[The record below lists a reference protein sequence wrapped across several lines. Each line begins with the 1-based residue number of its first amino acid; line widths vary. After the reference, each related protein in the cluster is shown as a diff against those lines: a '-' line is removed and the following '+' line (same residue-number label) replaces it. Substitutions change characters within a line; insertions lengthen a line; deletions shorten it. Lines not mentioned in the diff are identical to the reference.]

1 MFRKPFRILA
11 LLCFT
16 FMLILMVAHG
26 QPPSEKVID
35 LDKGE
40 ESVRIL
46 GDDADDWSGFSVASG
61 DINGDGYNDVIIGA
75 NRADPA
81 GGANAGEVYVIFGNA
96 SPIVSKDLN
105 SSSANIKIYGDDA
118 GDECGRSLSSGD
130 INGDGFDDVIIGAY
144 KADPAGGAN
153 AGEVYV
159 IFGSAT
165 PRRKIDLN
173 SRAANMTIYGDDAN
187 DFAGRTVSS
196 GDING
201 DGYDDVIIGAHKA
214 DPTGGAD
221 AGETYV
227 IFGSPAP
234 STTVD
239 LNSESADMII
249 YGNDAG
255 DYSGRSVSSGDI
267 DGDGYDDVII
277 GANYAD
283 PAGGA
288 NAGETYVIL
297 GSATPP
303 AIIDLNDSPSPADMI
318 IYGDDADDG
327 SGRSVSSSDIDG
339 DGYDDVIIGAYLA
352 DTAGGTDAGETY
364 VILGSTTPPA
374 TIDLND
380 SPSPAD
386 MIIYGADA
394 DDYAG
399 SSVSSC
405 DINGDGYDDVIIG
418 ANKADTAGGI
428 DVGET
433 YVVFGKATPL
443 ATIDLSNTA
452 ADMTIYGDD
461 AGDASGNSV
470 SSGDING
477 DGFDD
482 VIIGA
487 YYASPAGGTSAGE
500 TYVVFG
506 GGLPIAYDFFG
517 TDISDWLK
525 MGTGGAIVQDEQLLM
540 KNTTRFLR
548 IFPAGTV
555 SNECDIEAK
564 VTRNGG
570 TTSKVSS
577 SILFSY
583 KDQKNFW
590 ELKMQLYAVGA
601 IIPGQWILQ
610 HKKDGIFERKQI
622 VVDIINRSQ
631 QYLIKIEVR
640 ENLISVF
647 VDGQKIM
654 EQITKEKAS
663 WGKIAL
669 SYQGAG
675 TAFFDDLVIQ

>member
-1 MFRKPFRILA
+1 MVRKFFKLVV

-130 INGDGFDDVIIGAY
+130 INGDGFDDIIIGAY

-153 AGEVYV
+153 AGEAYV

-165 PRRKIDLN
+165 PRRNRDLN

-386 MIIYGADA
+386 MIIYGADT
-394 DDYAG
+394 DDYSG
-399 SSVSSC
+399 SSVSSG

-418 ANKADTAGGI
+418 ANNADPASGANAG
-428 DVGET
+428 ES
-433 YVVFGKATPL
+433 YVIYGNPAPSATV
-443 ATIDLSNTA
+443 DLNSES
-452 ADMTIYGDD
+452 ADMTVHGDD

-570 TTSKVSS
+570 TTSKLNS

-590 ELKMQLYAVGA
+590 ELRMQIFPVGA
-601 IIPGQWILQ
+601 RVSGKWILQ
-610 HKKDGIFERKQI
+610 HKKNGRFVVKHIFE
-622 VVDIINRSQ
+622 DIITRSQ

-640 ENLISVF
+640 TDQINIF
-647 VDGQKIM
+647 VDGEKKIG
-654 EQITKEKAS
+654 IYIVEKPL

-669 SYQGAG
+669 EYRGTGTSY
-675 TAFFDDLVIQ
+675 FDDLIIQ

>member
-1 MFRKPFRILA
+1 MVRKFFKLVV

-96 SPIVSKDLN
+96 SPKTTIDFNVR
-105 SSSANIKIYGDDA
+105 SAKMRIFGDDA

-130 INGDGFDDVIIGAY
+130 INGDGFDDIIIGAY

-277 GANYAD
+277 GANNAD
-283 PAGGA
+283 TAGGA

-318 IYGDDADDG
+318 IYG
-327 SGRSVSSSDIDG
+327 
-339 DGYDDVIIGAYLA
+339 A
-352 DTAGGTDAGETY
+352 DT
-364 VILGSTTPPA
+364 
-374 TIDLND
+374 
-380 SPSPAD
+380 
-386 MIIYGADA
+386 
-394 DDYAG
+394 DDYSG
-399 SSVSSC
+399 SSVSSG

-418 ANKADTAGGI
+418 ANNADPASGANAG
-428 DVGET
+428 ES
-433 YVVFGKATPL
+433 YVIYGNPAPSATV
-443 ATIDLSNTA
+443 DLNSES
-452 ADMTIYGDD
+452 ADMTVHGDD

-590 ELKMQLYAVGA
+590 ELRMQIFPVGA
-601 IIPGQWILQ
+601 RVSGKWILQ
-610 HKKDGIFERKQI
+610 HKKNGRFVVKHIFE
-622 VVDIINRSQ
+622 DIITRSQ

-640 ENLISVF
+640 TDQINIF
-647 VDGQKIM
+647 VDGEKKIG
-654 EQITKEKAS
+654 IYIVEKPL

-669 SYQGAG
+669 EYRGTGTSY
-675 TAFFDDLVIQ
+675 FDDLIIQ

>member
-1 MFRKPFRILA
+1 MVRKFIKLVFM
-11 LLCFT
+11 LCFA
-16 FMLILMVAHG
+16 FMLVLMVAHG

-35 LDKGE
+35 LDTGE

-46 GDDADDWSGFSVASG
+46 GDDADDWSGFSVSSG
-61 DINGDGYNDVIIGA
+61 DINGDGYADVIISA
-75 NRADPA
+75 NKADPA
-81 GGANAGEVYVIFGNA
+81 GGANAGEVYVIFGSA
-96 SPIVSKDLN
+96 SPKVSKDLN
-105 SSSANIKIYGDDA
+105 SSSANMKIHGDDA

-130 INGDGFDDVIIGAY
+130 INGDGFDDIIIGAY
-144 KADPAGGAN
+144 KADPAGGSN
-153 AGEVYV
+153 AGEAYV

-165 PRRKIDLN
+165 PRRNINLN
-173 SRAANMTIYGDDAN
+173 LKAADMTIYGDDDN

-201 DGYDDVIIGAHKA
+201 DGYADVIIGAHKA
-214 DPTGGAD
+214 DPAGGAD

-234 STTVD
+234 PATVD
-239 LNSESADMII
+239 LNSELADMII
-249 YGNDAG
+249 YGDDAG
-255 DYSGRSVSSGDI
+255 DYSGRFVSSGDI
-267 DGDGYDDVII
+267 NGDGYDDVII
-277 GANYAD
+277 GANNAD

-303 AIIDLNDSPSPADMI
+303 ATIDLNSSPADMV
-318 IYGDDADDG
+318 IYGDDAGDG
-327 SGRSVSSSDIDG
+327 FGRSVSSGDIDG
-339 DGYDDVIIGAYLA
+339 DGYDDVIIGAHYA
-352 DTAGGTDAGETY
+352 DPAGGADAGETY
-364 VILGSTTPPA
+364 VILGSATPPA

-386 MIIYGADA
+386 MIIYGADT
-394 DDYAG
+394 DDYSG
-399 SSVSSC
+399 SSVFSG

-418 ANKADTAGGI
+418 ANRADTAGGI

-433 YVVFGKATPL
+433 YVIFGSPAPSATV
-443 ATIDLSNTA
+443 DLNSES
-452 ADMTIYGDD
+452 ADMTIHGDD

-470 SSGDING
+470 SSGDFNG

-482 VIIGA
+482 IITGA
-487 YYASPAGGTSAGE
+487 YYASPAGGISAGE

-506 GGLPIAYDFFG
+506 GGLPIGYDFFD

-525 MGTGGAIVQDEQLLM
+525 MGTGNAIVKNEQLLM
-540 KNTTRFLR
+540 RNTTSYLS
-548 IFPAGTV
+548 IFPAGAV

-564 VTRNGG
+564 VTRIGG
-570 TTSKVSS
+570 TASRLSS
-577 SILFSY
+577 SIIFNY
-583 KDQKNFW
+583 KDNKNYW
-590 ELKMQLYAVGA
+590 ELRMHLNAVGA
-601 IIPGQWILQ
+601 RIPGQWILRC
-610 HKKDGIFERKQI
+610 KKDGIFERKQI
-622 VVDIINRSQ
+622 IIDDINRSQ
-631 QYLIKIEVR
+631 QYFIKIEVR

-654 EQITKEKAS
+654 EQITKEKPS

-669 SYQGAG
+669 RYQGAG